1 MRRPETLPWG
11 PWPGQTMG
19 GWTVPVFSLGAG
31 KGAHTCSPQPAPVPL
46 PSLPGPST
54 GMLPLARPGH
64 PYPDEHREQAAAAR
78 GQAGVGIQE
87 VLVDEGVGEKREPGQ
102 H

>member
-1 MRRPETLPWG
+1 ME
-11 PWPGQTMG
+11 

-54 GMLPLARPGH
+54 DMLPLARPGH